1 LNLIRPLGAHS
12 GQTPHTLSQAHSL
25 YYITNMWNA
34 RLRKPIRLED
44 GRTIRTLGDARDVVL
59 SLPKR
64 DQHRQKWEQFAR
76 LLVTA
81 AETGH
86 PALTSIVTNRLEQA
100 LRSPPFTTVRLA
112 GDIERQPAANLC
124 QPAPLQKREIK

>member
-1 LNLIRPLGAHS
+1 
-12 GQTPHTLSQAHSL
+12 
-25 YYITNMWNA
+25 MWNA

-64 DQHRQKWEQFAR
+64 DQHRQKWQQLTG

-86 PALTSIVTNRLEQA
+86 PALTSIVTNRLEEA
-100 LRSPPFTTVRLA
+100 LRLRPFTTARLA
-112 GDIERQPAANLC
+112 GDIEK
-124 QPAPLQKREIK
+124 QPAPNVSQQAALRK